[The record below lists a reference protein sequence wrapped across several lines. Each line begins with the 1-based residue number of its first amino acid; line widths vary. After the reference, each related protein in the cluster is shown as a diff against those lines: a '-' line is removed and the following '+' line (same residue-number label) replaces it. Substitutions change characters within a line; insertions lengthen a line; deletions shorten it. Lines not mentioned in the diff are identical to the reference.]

1 MKYLEYR
8 KRFSYRKGYQAL
20 RTNKVKTEIKNNNST
35 ILTLIIILI
44 VIFILI
50 FFYIYF
56 LAIII
61 KKKENYYYSKR
72 KKHFVGFNGENYL
85 TFNHK
90 LNWLAIYDSN
100 KLKGKC
106 ADKILLHEYSKQK
119 LGKDICNKIIKIY
132 NSSNEIN
139 FDELPD
145 KFVLKT
151 NHGSG
156 YNIIVDNKT
165 NLNQDKAKNQLDKW
179 MKIDY
184 GEFNNEFYYSYI
196 KRKIFVEEF
205 LGNSLKNYK
214 FMCYYG
220 KPKYVYVSIK
230 ENHRKYRN
238 FYDMNWNLLDFDCLS
253 QRHPT
258 YIYEKPKLFELM
270 KEYSIKLS
278 HDFKFVRVDLY
289 EIENE
294 VRLGELT
301 FIPMDSYFIC
311 KNKEH
316 EIELGKDIITKKTIY
331 DYFFDFLEYIGIY
344 DYLFL

>member
-1 MKYLEYR
+1 MKCLKYR
-8 KRFSYRKGYQAL
+8 KKKSYRKDYKTLSA
-20 RTNKVKTEIKNNNST
+20 NKLKTKIKIIKKNNST
-35 ILTLIIILI
+35 ILSAIIILTA
-44 VIFILI
+44 IFILI
-50 FFYIYF
+50 FFYVYF
-56 LAIII
+56 FVIAI
-61 KKKENYYYSKR
+61 KRKENYYYSKR
-72 KKHFVGFNGENYL
+72 KRHFVNFKGEYL

-119 LGKDICNKIIKIY
+119 LGKDVCNKIIKVY
-132 NSSNEIN
+132 NSSKEIN

-156 YNIIVDNKT
+156 FNIIVDNKT
-165 NLNQDKAKNQLDKW
+165 NLKQDKAKKILDIW

-184 GEFNNEFYYSYI
+184 GKRGDEFYYSFI
-196 KRKIFVEEF
+196 KRKIFAEEF

-220 KPKYVYVSIK
+220 KPKYVYVSVK
-230 ENHRKYRN
+230 ENNHKYRN

-258 YIYEKPKLFELM
+258 NIYEKPKLFELM

-289 EIENE
+289 EIENMK
-294 VRLGELT
+294 L
-301 FIPMDSYFIC
+301 
-311 KNKEH
+311 N
-316 EIELGKDIITKKTIY
+316 
-331 DYFFDFLEYIGIY
+331 
-344 DYLFL
+344 

>member
-20 RTNKVKTEIKNNNST
+20 RTNKVETKIKNNNST

-56 LAIII
+56 FAIII
-61 KKKENYYYSKR
+61 KMKENYYYSKR
-72 KKHFVGFNGENYL
+72 KKHFVGFNGENYT

-139 FDELPD
+139 FDELSD

-165 NLNQDKAKNQLDKW
+165 NLNQDKAKKQLDKW

-196 KRKIFVEEF
+196 KRKIFIEEF

-220 KPKYVYVSIK
+220 KPK
-230 ENHRKYRN
+230 
-238 FYDMNWNLLDFDCLS
+238 
-253 QRHPT
+253 
-258 YIYEKPKLFELM
+258 
-270 KEYSIKLS
+270 
-278 HDFKFVRVDLY
+278 
-289 EIENE
+289 
-294 VRLGELT
+294 
-301 FIPMDSYFIC
+301 
-311 KNKEH
+311 
-316 EIELGKDIITKKTIY
+316 
-331 DYFFDFLEYIGIY
+331 
-344 DYLFL
+344 